1 MIQEQIMKNYK
12 IRLYGKGV
20 RGEHILPFNIEP
32 TQEQIE
38 NAVTILIEKGLM
50 KLKLESGFHRKDC
63 WTLTYEEVK
72 EDRDK
77 QLVLGTWV

>member
-1 MIQEQIMKNYK
+1 MKNYK
-12 IRLYGKGV
+12 LRLFGAGV

-38 NAVTILIEKGLM
+38 NAVIILIEKGLM
-50 KLKLESGFHRKDC
+50 ELKLESGFHRKDH
-63 WTLTYEEVK
+63 WTLTYEEIK

>member
-1 MIQEQIMKNYK
+1 MKNYK
-12 IRLYGKGV
+12 LRLFGAGV
-20 RGEHILPFNIEP
+20 RGEHILPFNIDP

-50 KLKLESGFHRKDC
+50 ELKLESGFHRKDR

-72 EDRDK
+72 EETEK
-77 QLVLGTWV
+77 QLVLGTLV

>member
-1 MIQEQIMKNYK
+1 MKNYK
-12 IRLYGKGV
+12 VRLFGAGV
-20 RGEHILPFNIEP
+20 RGEHIIPFNIEP

-50 KLKLESGFHRKDC
+50 KLKLESGFHRKDR

-72 EDRDK
+72 EETEK
-77 QLVLGTWV
+77 QLVLGTLI

>member
-1 MIQEQIMKNYK
+1 MKNYK
-12 IRLYGKGV
+12 IRLFGRGV
-20 RGEHILPFNIEP
+20 VGEHIIPFNIEP

-50 KLKLESGFHRKDC
+50 ELKLESGFHRKDR
-63 WTLTYEEVK
+63 WTITYEEVK
-72 EDRDK
+72 EEAEK

>member
-1 MIQEQIMKNYK
+1 MKNYK
-12 IRLYGKGV
+12 LRLFGAGV

-50 KLKLESGFHRKDC
+50 ELKVESGFHRKDR
-63 WTLTYEEVK
+63 WTLTYEELSEQK
-72 EDRDK
+72 EK
-77 QLVLGTWV
+77 QLVLGVLV

>member
-1 MIQEQIMKNYK
+1 MKNYK
-12 IRLYGKGV
+12 LRLFGAGV
-20 RGEHILPFNIEP
+20 RGEHILPFNMEP

-38 NAVTILIEKGLM
+38 NAVIILIEKGLM
-50 KLKLESGFHRKDC
+50 ELKLESGFHRKDH
-63 WTLTYEEVK
+63 WTLTYEEIK